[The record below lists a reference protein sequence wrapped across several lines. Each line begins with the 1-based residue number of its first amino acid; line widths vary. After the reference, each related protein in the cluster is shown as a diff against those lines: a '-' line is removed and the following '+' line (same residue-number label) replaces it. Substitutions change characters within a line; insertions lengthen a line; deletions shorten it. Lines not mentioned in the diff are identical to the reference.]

1 MQQVKCF
8 RIASV
13 VAHFGLWKWQKRQQ
27 PSTSQLLNGG
37 SEVLLSDN
45 QSPTSYCSA
54 TAHCHCLGLPWEF
67 GAYLS
72 VKTYRL
78 SDIDTYAHD
87 VHAFLGES
95 PKKTPLCPWKHMK
108 TKSSDKYQSPGG
120 SYPPFW
126 SSRANISEFI
136 FNKYPALFNRQSASL
151 YTTYIPLSSH
161 FLVGFWGESSLNIGE
176 SIGKVNFP
184 IT

>member
-1 MQQVKCF
+1 MEVTKTSTAVNESTTEWWLRSF
-8 RIASV
+8 SV
-13 VAHFGLWKWQKRQQ
+13 WQ
-27 PSTSQLLNGG
+27 PP
-37 SEVLLSDN
+37 
-45 QSPTSYCSA
+45 PTSYYSA

-78 SDIDTYAHD
+78 SDIDTSAHD
-87 VHAFLGES
+87 VHAFLDES
-95 PKKTPLCPWKHMK
+95 PKQTPLCPWKHMK

-136 FNKYPALFNRQSASL
+136 FNKNPELFNRQSASL

-161 FLVGFWGESSLNIGE
+161 FLVGFWSESSLNIGE
-176 SIGKVNFP
+176 SIGKWIP
-184 IT
+184 QSPKKTPSHCK